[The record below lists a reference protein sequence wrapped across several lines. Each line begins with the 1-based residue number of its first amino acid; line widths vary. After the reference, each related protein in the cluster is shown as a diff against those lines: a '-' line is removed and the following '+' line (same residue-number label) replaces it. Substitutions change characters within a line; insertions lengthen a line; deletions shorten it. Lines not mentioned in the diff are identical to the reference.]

1 MTIRPMQEGDIPQ
14 IAAIEKLCFA
24 DPWSEA
30 ALMRELHE
38 NAAMAH
44 YLVIAEDDRILGY
57 GGYWQVFDEANICN
71 IAVAPDNQGR
81 GLGYQLMQALIAEFP
96 ARGVMYATLEVR
108 ASNERA
114 IRLYR
119 KCGFAEVGIRKDF
132 YSHPREDGILMAYK
146 R

>member
-1 MTIRPMQEGDIPQ
+1 MLFR
-14 IAAIEKLCFA
+14 
-24 DPWSEA
+24 S
-30 ALMRELHE
+30 RELHE

-57 GGYWQVFDEANICN
+57 GGYWQIFDEANICN
-71 IAVAPDNQGR
+71 IAVAPDDQGR